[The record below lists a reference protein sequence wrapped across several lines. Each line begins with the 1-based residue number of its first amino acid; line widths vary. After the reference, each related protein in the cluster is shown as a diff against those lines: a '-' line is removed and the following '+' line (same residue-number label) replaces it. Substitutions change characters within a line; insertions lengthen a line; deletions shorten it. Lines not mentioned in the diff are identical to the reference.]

1 MVLASYPAGNPRA
14 SLTAAERATRE
25 RQAHPDA
32 HVEYDRQHDDFV
44 VVTQLP
50 DSQ

>member
-25 RQAHPDA
+25 RTAHPDA
-32 HVEYDRQHDDFV
+32 HVVYDRQHDDFLV
-44 VVTQLP
+44 VA
-50 DSQ
+50 DE